1 MPGPVGIETFV
12 GPSGRGG
19 GGGVVSPAYTIL
31 VKTDNAG
38 TSSSTSFT
46 LPATG
51 TYDIEW
57 GDGTRELA
65 QTGVRTH
72 DYGTAGEYKIWV
84 TGGLTA
90 VIFNNGGDRLKLLEI
105 QNWGSPV
112 WSTFNGAYRGCSNLR
127 ITASDLPNSGT
138 VTNFAQAW
146 LNCTSL
152 TSFPLIDTS
161 SGTSF
166 VQAWRDCSS
175 LTSFPLIDTSSGTN
189 FIQAWLNCS
198 SLTSFS
204 LIDTSSG
211 TNFAQA
217 WFNCSSLTSFP
228 LIDTSSG
235 TSFSVTWFN
244 CSSLTSFPLLSF
256 ASMTTGVNCFLN
268 ATLPTETWSQLLINT
283 EADNTGTAVTW
294 HGGNSK
300 YNTAGGVA
308 RAALLA
314 RTTGWTITD
323 GGAA

>member
-1 MPGPVGIETFV
+1 MPGPVGIETVV

-65 QTGVRTH
+65 QTGSQTH
-72 DYGTAGEYKIWV
+72 DYGTVGEYVIRV
-84 TGGLTA
+84 TGGLTSVA
-90 VIFNNGGDRLKLLEI
+90 FANGGDRLKLLEI

-112 WSTFNGAYRGCSNLR
+112 WSTFNGAYHGCSNLQ
-127 ITASDLPNSGT
+127 ITANDLPNSGT
-138 VTNFAQAW
+138 VTNFNNAWRDCTSLTSFPLIDTSSGTNFFTAWFSCTSLTSFPLIDTSLGTNFSYAW

-161 SGTSF
+161 LGTNFSY
-166 VQAWRDCSS
+166 AWYNCTS
-175 LTSFPLIDTSSGTN
+175 LTSFPLIDTSSGTD
-189 FIQAWLNCS
+189 FLQA
-198 SLTSFS
+198 
-204 LIDTSSG
+204 
-211 TNFAQA
+211 
-217 WFNCSSLTSFP
+217 
-228 LIDTSSG
+228 
-235 TSFSVTWFN
+235 WFN

-256 ASMTTGVNCFLN
+256 ESMITGVDCFLN
-268 ATLPTETWSQLLINT
+268 TTLPTETWSQLLVNT
-283 EADNTGTAVTW
+283 EADNTGTGVTW